1 VIAAYL
7 RSNTQHH
14 GNGSI
19 GGSPH
24 ECDWALFDHASWK
37 DDGLSGSYGSAFRMA
52 LTIPEAGSLER
63 EGAAS
68 LFGLK
73 RRNYFLKDTFS
84 KALI

>member
-1 VIAAYL
+1 VTIQKASDKPLVTSAYPAAVCVFL
-7 RSNTQHH
+7 Q
-14 GNGSI
+14 
-19 GGSPH
+19 
-24 ECDWALFDHASWK
+24 
-37 DDGLSGSYGSAFRMA
+37 M
-52 LTIPEAGSLER
+52 LER

>member
-1 VIAAYL
+1 MSIHEASDKPLVMSAYPAEVWVFL
-7 RSNTQHH
+7 Q
-14 GNGSI
+14 
-19 GGSPH
+19 
-24 ECDWALFDHASWK
+24 
-37 DDGLSGSYGSAFRMA
+37 M
-52 LTIPEAGSLER
+52 LER

>member
-1 VIAAYL
+1 MTSAYPAAVWVFL
-7 RSNTQHH
+7 Q
-14 GNGSI
+14 
-19 GGSPH
+19 
-24 ECDWALFDHASWK
+24 
-37 DDGLSGSYGSAFRMA
+37 M
-52 LTIPEAGSLER
+52 LER

>member
-1 VIAAYL
+1 MIAVYL
-7 RSNTQHH
+7 RSNTQQHS
-14 GNGSI
+14 NSST
-19 GGSPH
+19 GGSPQVF
-24 ECDWALFDHASWK
+24 LQ
-37 DDGLSGSYGSAFRMA
+37 M
-52 LTIPEAGSLER
+52 LER